1 MIPQRILHP
10 EEKDKCIHENM
21 IKINLTRQ
29 IDKQMKSK
37 IELST
42 EIQQIAR
49 IATYLSILTLS
60 VNGLN
65 STIKRHRIASWIK
78 KQDLTI
84 CCL

>member
-1 MIPQRILHP
+1 
-10 EEKDKCIHENM
+10 M